1 MKNIAFLCE
10 KTDIFIDRF
19 FAGSLKCPYEQEG
32 GDILNKTELV
42 EKVAGKTGLTL
53 KDSKM
58 VVDAIFSTVPKQ
70 GIIASELKSGR
81 KVQITGFGTFV
92 IRKRKKREGRNP
104 QTGESIQIPA
114 SKFPAFSAGRA
125 LKDRVRK

>member
-1 MKNIAFLCE
+1 MN
-10 KTDIFIDRF
+10 R
-19 FAGSLKCPYEQEG
+19 
-32 GDILNKTELV
+32 TELV
-42 EKVAGKTGLTL
+42 EKVANKTGLTL
-53 KDSKM
+53 KDAKM

-81 KVQITGFGTFV
+81 KVQITGFGTFQ

-125 LKDRVRK
+125 LKDRIRK

>member
-1 MKNIAFLCE
+1 V
-10 KTDIFIDRF
+10 
-19 FAGSLKCPYEQEG
+19 
-32 GDILNKTELV
+32 NKTELI
-42 EKVAGKTGLTL
+42 EKVAQKTGMTL
-53 KDSKM
+53 KDSKI

-70 GIIASELKSGR
+70 GIIASELKVGH

-92 IRKRKKREGRNP
+92 LRKRKKREGRNP